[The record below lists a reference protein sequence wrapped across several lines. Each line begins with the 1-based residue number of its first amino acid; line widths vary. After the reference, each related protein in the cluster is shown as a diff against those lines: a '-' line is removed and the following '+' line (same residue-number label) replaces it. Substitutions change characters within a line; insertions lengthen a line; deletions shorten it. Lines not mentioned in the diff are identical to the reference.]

1 MSDKKISLPI
11 YRENTNKGLNFINS
25 FLDNVS
31 KRGNNPNEYTT
42 YNFFHMIFYL
52 YLFRKYNI
60 NCISTR
66 DDTLENYFLY
76 YINVLNLDLTNS
88 QVVMINKIAECINDG
103 NELLIIPM
111 VITDE
116 STCGGHANVLIY
128 RKKYNQVE
136 HFEPH
141 GKEFMNQSSAV
152 QLAYQDGVRIHLNH
166 FVREINKLVKNSI
179 TLLPSR
185 DLCPNIRGL
194 QYLEE
199 MIPIKAFIEENGYC
213 ALWSMIYTELC
224 LRNPDLTGRE
234 VLEKI
239 YDKLN
244 NQKDGGSEYL
254 RKVARGYALVI
265 ENKFKRVFRKIYNKE
280 FNLKRFKSLTFVQ
293 KSEITRQI
301 YFFIKMEAMYLNYP
315 DIVAHYSPVH
325 EDERDVIKR
334 HEDFLNLSN
343 SPHSPTSIK
352 NKGNRKILPTTPPLP
367 KTQPHAQP
375 NAKKAVASQ
384 QQKQGKELNPKT
396 GRWVNVCKE
405 GFTRR
410 AGDFKCVKNVTV
422 RATSPKPV
430 YIPRINPIPSPT
442 PTPKQIP
449 NNAIHKGKELNPK
462 TGRWVNICPE
472 GKVRNP
478 DTLRCVNS
486 KNVTKKN
493 K

>member
-1 MSDKKISLPI
+1 MSDKNISVPI

-25 FLDNVS
+25 FVDKIS
-31 KRGNNPNEYTT
+31 KKGDKPKEYST
-42 YNFFHMIFYL
+42 YNIFHMIFYL

-60 NCISTR
+60 NCISAR
-66 DDTLENYFLY
+66 NDTLENFFLY
-76 YINVLNLDLTNS
+76 YVNVLNDDLTQS
-88 QVVMINKIAECINDG
+88 QIVMINKIAECINKG
-103 NELLIIPM
+103 NEMLIIPM
-111 VITDE
+111 IITDE
-116 STCGGHANVLIY
+116 IHGGHANVLIY
-128 RKKYNQVE
+128 RKKYNQIE

-141 GKEFMNQSSAV
+141 GQEFGGGINTRV
-152 QLAYQDGVRIHLNH
+152 QAIYNAGLRINLNH
-166 FVREINKLVKNSI
+166 FITQINKSVKNKI

-185 DLCPNIRGL
+185 ELCPNIRGL

-199 MIPIKAFIEENGYC
+199 MIPMKAFIEGEGYC
-213 ALWSMIYTELC
+213 ALWSMFYTELC
-224 LRNPDLTGRE
+224 LRNPELTGRE

-244 NQKDGGSEYL
+244 NEKDGGSEYL
-254 RKVARGYALVI
+254 RKVARGYAVVI
-265 ENKFKRVFRKIYNKE
+265 ENKFKRVFRKIYSKE
-280 FNLKRFKSLTFVQ
+280 FKLSIYRRLTPPQ
-293 KSEITRQI
+293 QSETIRQL
-301 YFFIKMEAMYLNYP
+301 YGFIKMEVMYLNYP
-315 DIVAHYSPVH
+315 DIVADYSPVH
-325 EDERDVIKR
+325 EDERDFIKR

-352 NKGNRKILPTTPPLP
+352 NKGNRKKLPTTPPLP
-367 KTQPHAQP
+367 KTQPHPQP

-410 AGDFKCVKNVTV
+410 ASDFKCVKNVTV
-422 RATSPKPV
+422 RVKTISPKPV
-430 YIPRINPIPSPT
+430 YSSPISPIPSPKQN
-442 PTPKQIP
+442 PT
-449 NNAIHKGKELNPK
+449 NAIHKGKELNTK
-462 TGRWVNICPE
+462 TGRWINVCPE

-478 DTLRCVNS
+478 DTFRCVNS